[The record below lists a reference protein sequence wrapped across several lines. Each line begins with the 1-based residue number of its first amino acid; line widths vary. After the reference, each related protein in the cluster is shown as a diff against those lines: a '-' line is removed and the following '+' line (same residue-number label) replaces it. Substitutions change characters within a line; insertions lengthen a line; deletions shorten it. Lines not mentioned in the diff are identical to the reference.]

1 MLLPPLPPVS
11 DTLAL
16 LLQMRA
22 VKFVDT
28 QYKEYEWTAQ
38 ATGRELWGHGPTPI
52 DAMKDALCKS
62 LKK

>member
-22 VKFVDT
+22 VKFMDIRYVN
-28 QYKEYEWTAQ
+28 YRWTAQ
-38 ATGRELWGHGPTPI
+38 AIGRELWGHGPTPI
-52 DAMKDALCKS
+52 DAMKDALCRPLRK
-62 LKK
+62 